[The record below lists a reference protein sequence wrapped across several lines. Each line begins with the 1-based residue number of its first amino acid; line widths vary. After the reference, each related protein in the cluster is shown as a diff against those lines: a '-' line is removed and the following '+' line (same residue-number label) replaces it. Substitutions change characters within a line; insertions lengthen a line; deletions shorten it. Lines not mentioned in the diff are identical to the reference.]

1 MSETLNQKLDR
12 IERELAEI
20 KAKPVIK
27 QINYSND
34 ISKINDALLIISKRI
49 TSINYNDDIARI
61 DKVILAASKRITAI
75 NYNEDIEKINDAVLS
90 NSKRITAIT
99 SGISSGGSIEDIKK
113 LVTIDFINNLYRNK

>member
-34 ISKINDALLIISKRI
+34 ISKINDALLII
-49 TSINYNDDIARI
+49 
-61 DKVILAASKRITAI
+61 SKRITAI